1 MWGALNE
8 SIILTPKEIRLALH
22 KLASSA
28 DGGRP
33 DYVAHGDFTN
43 MIYFCP
49 DIRYDYLK
57 KGTKDEYIER
67 TDEELDQLLK
77 EYLISLSVAANTWL
91 DMKVISDYWLVV
103 TPEICDK
110 LNKDV
115 TPPLKQENFIVT
127 PYYSDDIELV
137 RQLIRGADYSHI
149 GYGTSILREDKRKR
163 RASDAVIGFY
173 LACEINLDSKYFE
186 VLKTLDTESKEY
198 QKAYQDNLLAHCLR
212 MGTCVTKYMDMPM
225 RSFIQYQKNKYG
237 IQFVEQYFDSR
248 VSKKTSN
255 FPLGEGYIRNMLN
268 DVNKDKNYKYVA
280 FEDLFE
286 STGVDFCNYAL
297 SKEDLRKFSK
307 TFEENSWCPRPEFD
321 NEDEQAKRILAK
333 DFLF

>member
-1 MWGALNE
+1 M
-8 SIILTPKEIRLALH
+8 ALH
-22 KLASSA
+22 KLVSSA

-77 EYLISLSVAANTWL
+77 EYLISLSIAANNWL
-91 DMKVISDYWLVV
+91 DMEVISDYWLVV

-110 LNKDV
+110 LKNEV
-115 TPPLKQENFIVT
+115 NAPLKQDNFIVT
-127 PYYSDDIELV
+127 PYYSDDFELV
-137 RQLIRGADYSHI
+137 RQLYKDTDYYHTR
-149 GYGTSILREDKRKR
+149 YGTSILREDKRKR
-163 RASDAVIGFY
+163 RGSDAVIGFY
-173 LACEINLDSKYFE
+173 LACEIKLDSKYFE
-186 VLKTLDTESKEY
+186 VLKSLDADSAEY
-198 QKAYQDNLLAHCLR
+198 KKAYQDNFLAHCLD
-212 MGTCVTKYMDMPM
+212 MGSSVTKFMDMPI

-237 IQFVEQYFDSR
+237 IQFVEQYFDSK

-255 FPLGEGYIRNMLN
+255 FPLGEGFIRNMLN

-297 SKEDLRKFSK
+297 SKEDLREISK
-307 TFEENSWCPRPEFD
+307 AFEENSWCPRPEFD
-321 NEDEQAKRILAK
+321 NEDEQAKRILQK